1 MLLHCRQVCPRDA
14 LVQRSAR
21 TIMVMIQ
28 MATEK
33 EHLTTATTMK
43 NSNKAHH
50 NRHSFT
56 LTQPFSVP
64 SRQEEEEAVNRSSS
78 SIPTLSSNESQQK
91 R

>member
-33 EHLTTATTMK
+33 EQLATTTTMK
-43 NSNKAHH
+43 NNNKAHH

-64 SRQEEEEAVNRSSS
+64 SRQEEEPINRSSS
-78 SIPTLSSNESQQK
+78 STPTLSSSESQQK